1 MSHLK
6 LRTCYHE
13 DMDTFDYINP
23 DDEYGQLQR
32 FVDALYADTQFVDNV
47 DVQVLAEMYDFD
59 SDLMEIVGM
68 LPSGVYERARLADQF
83 NSALSAHG
91 WTQRFGTVE

>member
-1 MSHLK
+1 
-6 LRTCYHE
+6 
-13 DMDTFDYINP
+13 MDTFDYTNP

-32 FVDALYADTQFVDNV
+32 FVDALYTDTQMVDNV

-59 SDLMEIVGM
+59 ADLMEIVGM
-68 LPSGVYERARLADQF
+68 LPSGVYERVRLADQF